1 MRVPGQEFFVPA
13 INSFAGMAR
22 SYPPLKSFKLIIVP
36 NPFRITDARSIKP
49 IGRATVNRRRAEP
62 ADGCKIID
70 MQTRANQMIGNMKHH
85 HLADD
90 QRYQAIASCT
100 ACTRDRPY

>member
-1 MRVPGQEFFVPA
+1 MPA
-13 INSFAGMAR
+13 INTFAGMAR
-22 SYPPLKSFKLIIVP
+22 SYLSVKRFGLIIVP
-36 NPFRITDARSIKP
+36 NPFRIADARSIKP
-49 IGRATVNRRRAEP
+49 IGRATVNRRHAEP

-90 QRYQAIASCT
+90 QRYQAIASYT

>member
-1 MRVPGQEFFVPA
+1 
-13 INSFAGMAR
+13 
-22 SYPPLKSFKLIIVP
+22 
-36 NPFRITDARSIKP
+36 
-49 IGRATVNRRRAEP
+49 
-62 ADGCKIID
+62 